1 MADLNIPNLNIKP
14 DKYIFKKKLNL
25 RRKSK
30 RRLFTESF
38 FLFIL
43 SVLLVY
49 VNYLIPNK
57 NLLLQNLPSTFNKS
71 FLLLIDLFSYLYE
84 IFLVIFIF
92 VSSFTALILMIGS
105 INRLFKVS
113 KRKSKIVYKLFQIG
127 CIRPPLPES
136 ESSSSYSVS
145 SPNNANMPST
155 IDERIIDKGKIEVW
169 IPMSIYSPI
178 N

>member
-1 MADLNIPNLNIKP
+1 MADLNIPNLNIKS

-38 FLFIL
+38 FLFIF

-57 NLLLQNLPSTFNKS
+57 KLLLENLPTTINKS
-71 FLLLIDLFSYLYE
+71 FLLFIDFFSYLYE

-92 VSSFTALILMIGS
+92 ASYFTALILMLGS
-105 INRLFKVS
+105 FYRLFRVS
-113 KRKSKIVYKLFQIG
+113 KRKSKQISYK
-127 CIRPPLPES
+127 
-136 ESSSSYSVS
+136 
-145 SPNNANMPST
+145 
-155 IDERIIDKGKIEVW
+155 
-169 IPMSIYSPI
+169 
-178 N
+178 

>member
-38 FLFIL
+38 ILFVL

-49 VNYLIPNK
+49 INYLIPNK
-57 NLLLQNLPSTFNKS
+57 NLLLMNLPSTFNKS
-71 FLLLIDLFSYLYE
+71 YLLIIDLFSNLYE

-92 VSSFTALILMIGS
+92 ASCIIALILMIGS
-105 INRLFKVS
+105 IYRLF
-113 KRKSKIVYKLFQIG
+113 
-127 CIRPPLPES
+127 
-136 ESSSSYSVS
+136 
-145 SPNNANMPST
+145 
-155 IDERIIDKGKIEVW
+155 RIIKRRSKQKI
-169 IPMSIYSPI
+169 YK
-178 N
+178 

>member
-1 MADLNIPNLNIKP
+1 MADLKIPNLNIKP

-49 VNYLIPNK
+49 INFLIPNK

-71 FLLLIDLFSYLYE
+71 FLLFIDLFSYLYE
-84 IFLVIFIF
+84 ILLVIFIF
-92 VSSFTALILMIGS
+92 ASSFTALILMLGS
-105 INRLFKVS
+105 FYRLFRIS
-113 KRKSKIVYKLFQIG
+113 KRKSKQISYK
-127 CIRPPLPES
+127 
-136 ESSSSYSVS
+136 
-145 SPNNANMPST
+145 
-155 IDERIIDKGKIEVW
+155 
-169 IPMSIYSPI
+169 
-178 N
+178 

>member
-1 MADLNIPNLNIKP
+1 MADLNIPNLNIKS

-38 FLFIL
+38 FLFIF

-49 VNYLIPNK
+49 INYLIPNK
-57 NLLLQNLPSTFNKS
+57 NLLLKNLPSTVNKS

-92 VSSFTALILMIGS
+92 ASSFTALILMIGS
-105 INRLFKVS
+105 FYRLFRLS
-113 KRKSKIVYKLFQIG
+113 KRKSKQISYK
-127 CIRPPLPES
+127 
-136 ESSSSYSVS
+136 
-145 SPNNANMPST
+145 
-155 IDERIIDKGKIEVW
+155 
-169 IPMSIYSPI
+169 
-178 N
+178 

>member
-1 MADLNIPNLNIKP
+1 MADLNIPNLNIKS

-38 FLFIL
+38 FLFIF
-43 SVLLVY
+43 SALLVY
-49 VNYLIPNK
+49 INYLIPNK

-92 VSSFTALILMIGS
+92 VSYFTSIIFLIGS
-105 INRLFKVS
+105 FNRLFKVS
-113 KRKSKIVYKLFQIG
+113 KRKSKQIVYK
-127 CIRPPLPES
+127 
-136 ESSSSYSVS
+136 
-145 SPNNANMPST
+145 
-155 IDERIIDKGKIEVW
+155 
-169 IPMSIYSPI
+169 
-178 N
+178 

>member
-1 MADLNIPNLNIKP
+1 MADLKIPNLNITP
-14 DKYIFKKKLNL
+14 DKYILKKKLNL

-49 VNYLIPNK
+49 INYLIPNK

-71 FLLLIDLFSYLYE
+71 FLLLIDLFSYFYE

-92 VSSFTALILMIGS
+92 VSSLIALILMIGS
-105 INRLFKVS
+105 LNRLFKVS
-113 KRKSKIVYKLFQIG
+113 KRKSKQIVYK
-127 CIRPPLPES
+127 
-136 ESSSSYSVS
+136 
-145 SPNNANMPST
+145 
-155 IDERIIDKGKIEVW
+155 
-169 IPMSIYSPI
+169 
-178 N
+178 

>member
-1 MADLNIPNLNIKP
+1 MTDLNIPNLNNKS
-14 DKYIFKKKLNL
+14 DKYIFKKKLNF

-30 RRLFTESF
+30 RRLFTESLL
-38 FLFIL
+38 LFVF

-49 VNYLIPNK
+49 INYLIPNK

-105 INRLFKVS
+105 FNRLFKVS
-113 KRKSKIVYKLFQIG
+113 KRKSKQIVYK
-127 CIRPPLPES
+127 
-136 ESSSSYSVS
+136 
-145 SPNNANMPST
+145 
-155 IDERIIDKGKIEVW
+155 
-169 IPMSIYSPI
+169 
-178 N
+178 